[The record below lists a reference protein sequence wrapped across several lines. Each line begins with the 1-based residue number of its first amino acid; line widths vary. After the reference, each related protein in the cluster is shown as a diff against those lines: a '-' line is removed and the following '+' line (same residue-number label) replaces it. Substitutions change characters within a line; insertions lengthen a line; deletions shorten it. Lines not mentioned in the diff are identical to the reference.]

1 MTFLIDLFLYVL
13 SIYFICG
20 IAFGFYFMIFGASK
34 IDPILAETKK
44 RVRFL
49 LIPGLIATWPVFM
62 YRLFRKDASTNAT
75 LGLKKLHLI
84 IWFVVI
90 LIIPPIIYTS
100 ANQLDFTRTNA
111 LNEVGMAN
119 SKEGGASIEN
129 DLIAISKNN
138 NTLSL
143 RLKSP
148 LKSASSLVYSCDVQG
163 KKLILLGQV
172 DSDKMYRFN
181 LQKDIQGVLI
191 YDGIKNKTIT
201 KLLFP

>member
-1 MTFLIDLFLYVL
+1 
-13 SIYFICG
+13 
-20 IAFGFYFMIFGASK
+20 MIFGASK

-62 YRLFRKDASTNAT
+62 YHIFNKTTSTNAT
-75 LGLKKLHLI
+75 LGLKKLHVI

-90 LIIPPIIYTS
+90 LIIPPIIYAS
-100 ANQLDFTRTNA
+100 VNQLDFTRINA
-111 LNEVGMAN
+111 LNEVGFAN
-119 SKEGGASIEN
+119 SKKGEATIEN
-129 DLIAISKNN
+129 NLIALSKNN

-148 LKSASSLVYSCDVQG
+148 LKSASSLVYSCDAHG
-163 KKLILLGQV
+163 NKLILLGQV

-181 LQKDIQGVLI
+181 LQEDIQGVLI